1 MTTQKRRK
9 ALGDSLASEFVYGS
23 PVPQSPAPQSPAPEP
38 TPEPTPEPRAE
49 APGKAASKPRL
60 ARNTPTLTE
69 ADILSR
75 VLTPTE
81 DRERMIRFT
90 ADLPE
95 SLHQK
100 LTMLAAKSGKKKVE
114 IVRSI
119 LEEVLKDVNE

>member
-23 PVPQSPAPQSPAPEP
+23 PGPQSPAPK
-38 TPEPTPEPRAE
+38 PTPEPRVE
-49 APGKAASKPRL
+49 APGKPASKPRL

>member
-9 ALGDSLASEFVYGS
+9 PLGDSLASEFVYGS
-23 PVPQSPAPQSPAPEP
+23 PAPPPPAKEP
-38 TPEPTPEPRAE
+38 TPEPLATP
-49 APGKAASKPRL
+49 PGKPTKKVMAK
-60 ARNTPTLTE
+60 NTLKATE
-69 ADILSR
+69 DDILSR

-95 SLHQK
+95 SLHRK

-114 IVRSI
+114 IVRAI
-119 LEEVLKDVNE
+119 LEEVLKDVDE

>member
-9 ALGDSLASEFVYGS
+9 PLGDSLASEFVYGA
-23 PVPQSPAPQSPAPEP
+23 PAPPPPAKEPMPEP
-38 TPEPTPEPRAE
+38 LATPPEKPTEKVMAKNTL
-49 APGKAASKPRL
+49 KA
-60 ARNTPTLTE
+60 TE
-69 ADILSR
+69 DDILSR

-95 SLHQK
+95 SLHRK

-114 IVRSI
+114 IVRAI
-119 LEEVLKDVNE
+119 LEEVLKDVD